1 MSNQDNLDYDN
12 YSTTKLEFE
21 KFDALK
27 DNNRSRN
34 NDENDSSNTIRTS
47 TLH

>member
-1 MSNQDNLDYDN
+1 MLNQNNLSYDN

-21 KFDALK
+21 KFNFFR

-34 NDENDSSNTIRTS
+34 VNEDNRR
-47 TLH
+47 

>member
-1 MSNQDNLDYDN
+1 MLNEDNLDYDD

-21 KFDALK
+21 RFDALK
-27 DNNRSRN
+27 DNNCSRN
-34 NDENDSSNTIRTS
+34 NNENNSSNTIRAL